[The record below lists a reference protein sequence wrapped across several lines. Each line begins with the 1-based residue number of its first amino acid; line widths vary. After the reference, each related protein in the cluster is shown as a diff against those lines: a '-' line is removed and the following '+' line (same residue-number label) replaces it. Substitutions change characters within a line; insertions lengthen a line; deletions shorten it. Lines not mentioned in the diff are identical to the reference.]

1 MPTRFGVVRLA
12 LLVALAGRVVGP
24 LSGQTPPP
32 QTGAGASTT
41 PQAYQKPPTG
51 FILGQVVDATT
62 GQPIGGAVVAIAG
75 GAPAGSP
82 ATPTLING
90 MPATPEDAALLQNLA
105 QGNTRQITN
114 GSGQF
119 VFHDLRRSQYR
130 LTVSAPGYVPGSYGQ
145 HALNGPSRAVDLPED
160 GHIGDANIKLW
171 RYASVS
177 GHVVDDAGEPVIGAL
192 VWPMRATTSGAR
204 RALNPAGQAA
214 TDDRGFYHF
223 DTLTPG
229 DYVIAIPQTTT
240 TVPTSDVEAY
250 MSAVT
255 SGGTASSDFIRAMG
269 ESGAPFIG
277 LSGGL
282 RVGDQQVQMNSRG
295 GLVPAPPTPA
305 DGRHLSV
312 YATEFNPAGAASA
325 DGSVLTIAAGEKRT
339 GVDLQ
344 MRPVQTVSV
353 SGTITGPDGPV
364 KMVGIRLVP
373 ASDKIDLGTNLDTCT
388 SVTDANGAFTLLGV
402 PAGQYAI
409 KVQRVAR
416 SVLPPSSMVTVMT
429 TTGSGGGMSSFG
441 FATTMD
447 GPAPPPAAPTG
458 PSYFADLPLSVGDHD
473 LDGVSVTLRAGVH
486 VSGKLVFE
494 GSATPPTPDMLQRMS
509 VSLLSLDGRNP
520 VPQAAPRVQ
529 ADGQFTSLSYPPGR
543 YLVNPGGAAFGT
555 WTIKSITLGGRSL
568 DETPLELQDDDVTG
582 VVVLFSDRT
591 TEVRGTVHASTGTVG
606 DGDVTVFAFP
616 SNYQAWVENGMSPR
630 RQKSSSTG
638 TTGSYMLSGLTAGEY
653 LIVAV
658 PAEAVTNTR
667 DLKFFETL
675 ARAATRMTV
684 TDGETK
690 SLDLPVA
697 SIR

>member
-12 LLVALAGRVVGP
+12 LLVALAGGIVGP

-41 PQAYQKPPTG
+41 QQAYQKPPTG

-62 GQPIGGAVVAIAG
+62 GQPIGGAVVAISG

-82 ATPTLING
+82 ATPPVING
-90 MPATPEDAALLQNLA
+90 APATPEDAALIQSLA

-145 HALNGPSRAVDLPED
+145 RVLNGASRPVDLPED
-160 GHIGDANIKLW
+160 GHVGDANIKLW
-171 RYASVS
+171 RFASVS
-177 GHVVDDAGEPVIGAL
+177 GHVVDDGGEPVVGAL
-192 VWPMRATTSGAR
+192 VWALRATTTGAR
-204 RALNPAGQAA
+204 RALNTAGQAQ

-229 DYVIAIPQTTT
+229 DYVVALPQTTT
-240 TVPTSDVEAY
+240 TVPTSDIDAY
-250 MSAVT
+250 MTAIA
-255 SGGTASSDFIRAMG
+255 SGGTASSDFIRAMS
-269 ESGAPFIG
+269 ESGAPFMG
-277 LSGGL
+277 LAGGL

-295 GLVPAPPTPA
+295 GLPAVPSTPS
-305 DGRHLSV
+305 DGKHLSV
-312 YATEFNPAGAASA
+312 YATEYYPAGAAAA
-325 DGSVLTIAAGEKRT
+325 DGSVLSIAAGEKRT
-339 GVDLQ
+339 GIDLELH
-344 MRPVQTVSV
+344 PVQTVSV
-353 SGTITGPDGPV
+353 SGTITGPDGPA

-373 ASDKIDLGTNLDTCT
+373 ASDKIDLGTNLDTST

-416 SVLPPSSMVTVMT
+416 SVLPASSMVTVMT
-429 TTGSGGGMSSFG
+429 TSGAGGISSFG
-441 FATTMD
+441 FSTTMD
-447 GPAPPPAAPTG
+447 GPAPPPAPPTG
-458 PSYFADLPLSVGDHD
+458 PSYFAELPLSVGDHD
-473 LDGVSVTLRAGVH
+473 LDGVTVTLRTGVH

-568 DETPLELQDDDVTG
+568 DESPLELQDDDVGG
-582 VVVLFSDRT
+582 VVVLFSDQT
-591 TEVRGTVHASTGTVG
+591 TEVRGSVHAATGSVG

-616 SNYQAWVENGMSPR
+616 SNYQAWIENGMSAR

-638 TTGSYMLSGLTAGEY
+638 KTGSYALSGLVAGEY

-667 DLKFFETL
+667 DLKFYDTL
-675 ARAATRMTV
+675 ARVATRMTV
-684 TDGETK
+684 TDGEKK
-690 SLDLPVA
+690 SLDLAVA
-697 SIR
+697 SVR